1 MRIRGRRLYP
11 DTLRERRL
19 LMQLGGTPLYVPR
32 KVSPYLLAR
41 RLARAASSE
50 VPDVEF
56 VRELLAKRP
65 RREERELRRGD
76 PPQLQVE
83 ERAPETTSAQDPVA
97 A

>member
-11 DTLRERRL
+11 DTLKERRL
-19 LMQLGGTPLYVPR
+19 LMQLGGTPLYAPR

-56 VRELLAKRP
+56 VRGLLAKQQRP
-65 RREERELRRGD
+65 ERL
-76 PPQLQVE
+76 PPLIDAE
-83 ERAPETTSAQDPVA
+83 KAPETPRAQEPVA